1 MTMIEWSKFSD
12 DDLRNLVVA
21 FDRQGLPL
29 EYREEGDDTFLRTT
43 MQQHGLDTK
52 VASILGF
59 MTCVLREVAIRGL
72 VIPPTSINES
82 E

>member
-12 DDLRNLVVA
+12 DDLRNLVVS

-29 EYREEGDDTFLRTT
+29 EYREDGDDTFLRDT
-43 MQQHGLDTK
+43 MRNHGLDTK
-52 VASILGF
+52 IASILGF

-72 VIPPTSINES
+72 IIPPTSINES